1 VRHPAGRP
9 DERIIRP
16 ARNPLEWDKLNLK
29 YRELIASSKTQ
40 GPADGLKKN
49 RFVFSLVLTG
59 LIFLVEFAGGFWTG
73 SLALLSDSAHVFLDV
88 FALGLSYFA
97 IRAASLPPN
106 DRHTY
111 GYHRLQVL
119 AALANGATLLLI
131 AVEILREAWSRFR
144 HPAPVSAGPM
154 LAIAVVGLVVNL
166 VVAFALRK
174 HDRDDLNT
182 HSAFLHVIGD
192 AAASVG
198 VIGAGVAILITGAV
212 WLDPL
217 VSALIGLLILFSSG
231 RVLKESVHVLAEG
244 MPEGMTTTGITDVLL
259 RVSGVTEVHDL
270 HVWTVAPG
278 YIALSAHVV
287 IHDQALSR
295 TAGVMAALKES
306 LRKEFNIRHTTIQF
320 ECGNC
325 GQGTSSCPQP

>member
-1 VRHPAGRP
+1 MKN
-9 DERIIRP
+9 DEHSSYSEMP
-16 ARNPLEWDKLNLK
+16 GHTHMLE
-29 YRELIASSKTQ
+29 E
-40 GPADGLKKN
+40 N
-49 RFVFSLVLTG
+49 RFVFSLVLTA
-59 LIFLVEFAGGFWTG
+59 LIFLVEFVGGFWTG
-73 SLALLSDSAHVFLDV
+73 SLALLSDSAHVFLDA

-97 IRAASLPPN
+97 IHAAALPPN

-154 LAIAVVGLVVNL
+154 LAIAVVGLAVNL

-174 HDRDDLNT
+174 HDRDDLNIR
-182 HSAFLHVIGD
+182 SAFLHVIGD

-198 VIGAGVAILITGAV
+198 VIGAGLAILITGAV

-217 VSALIGLLILFSSG
+217 VSVLIGLLILFSSG

-244 MPEGMTTTGITDVLL
+244 MPEGMTATGIKDVLC
-259 RVSGVTEVHDL
+259 RVSGVSEVHDL

-287 IHDQALSR
+287 IDDQAISQ
-295 TAGVMAALKES
+295 TVEIMAALKES
-306 LRKEFNIRHTTIQF
+306 LEKDFHIRHTTIQF
-320 ECGNC
+320 ECRNC
-325 GQGTSSCPQP
+325 GQGTAACPKP